1 MYTHEK
7 PHSLEKSTTYTDA
20 QDSKHKN
27 QFIVVVYLMT
37 LSLIQTV

>member
-20 QDSKHKN
+20 QDSKRTKFN
-27 QFIVVVYLMT
+27 LLWFI
-37 LSLIQTV
+37 